1 MIVTILQS
9 SIEGVCT
16 RLYEE
21 VLAQNFSVTEA
32 CSVLHIHASLS
43 QGGLSRTSALY
54 IGRGRSLAEGFQQAI
69 FSDEHIRDTNL
80 LKKKTQK
87 LLHPLTRACKGIT
100 LPAEALASVNVCR

>member
-32 CSVLHIHASLS
+32 CSVLHIHASVS
-43 QGGLSRTSALY
+43 QGGSSRTSALY

-80 LKKKTQK
+80 LKKTQK
-87 LLHPLTRACKGIT
+87 LLHPLTCACKGIT